1 MQDNAT
7 CNGISFYMTGAS
19 FIFTFMHL
27 KLDMRIKLKSN
38 YRLLGATYLNVLC
51 IHVYENVLI
60 TNESKI
66 SDLFLKA

>member
-1 MQDNAT
+1 MP

-51 IHVYENVLI
+51 IHVYNNVRI
-60 TNESKI
+60 TNEM
-66 SDLFLKA
+66 